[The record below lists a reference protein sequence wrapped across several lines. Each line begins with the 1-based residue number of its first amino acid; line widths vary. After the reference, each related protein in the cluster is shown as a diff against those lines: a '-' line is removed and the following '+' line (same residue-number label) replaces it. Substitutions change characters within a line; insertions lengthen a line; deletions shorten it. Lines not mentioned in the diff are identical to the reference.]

1 MSHEIARESDRVR
14 ENLTEIYNTT
24 RYGMG
29 RRVLGRVRRWMDG
42 YYNTFWPG
50 RQTLNAIFVDKYE
63 RARRGTVLGVLSGVR
78 GKGTGY
84 R

>member
-1 MSHEIARESDRVR
+1 
-14 ENLTEIYNTT
+14 
-24 RYGMG
+24 
-29 RRVLGRVRRWMDG
+29 MDG

-78 GKGTGY
+78 GKGTGSLPVERALPARY
-84 R
+84 PCKAILSLYYDVNDKLTARRL